1 MSLTRVIRQEVTR
14 IRTFIFYLLCSDMLF
29 SICAVNT
36 SSLFKAVAWEPV
48 HFDFVLEFEVSMKV
62 SWKPFHIGKIKERF
76 IF

>member
-1 MSLTRVIRQEVTR
+1 
-14 IRTFIFYLLCSDMLF
+14 MLF

-76 IF
+76 IFLVVSYYLFGGNIIFKG